1 MAVKI
6 KPSLSIQNL
15 KLQRIGRSVLFSVV
29 AKASI
34 NLGIDEGGGGIRRV
48 ILKEALLMK

>member
-34 NLGIDEGGGGIRRV
+34 NLGIDEGGGIRRV